1 VFSGSR
7 NPVSRRTGQQ
17 ITISQNDAF
26 VELKEYEKKIRQE
39 GIVESFPKY
48 ANERSDCSSYKRSG
62 DLGFF
67 GRGAMQRP
75 FEDAAFLLN
84 KDEMSS
90 IVSTD
95 SGLHLLYRIA

>member
-1 VFSGSR
+1 
-7 NPVSRRTGQQ
+7 
-17 ITISQNDAF
+17 
-26 VELKEYEKKIRQE
+26 
-39 GIVESFPKY
+39 
-48 ANERSDCSSYKRSG
+48 
-62 DLGFF
+62 
-67 GRGAMQRP
+67 MQRP